1 MAQITEK
8 IIEIKTKVEGAQS
21 VNDLKEQI
29 GELTRLMETLDRES
43 LEYHNTVN
51 LLVDAEE
58 QLTNVM
64 KVGKTQLSAQEGSY
78 NALVNRMTALKK
90 AHKAVNDEA
99 TRSRLS
105 DEINKINEEL
115 KEMDAKNGV
124 YVRNV
129 GNYEN
134 AVKKAL
140 KTPQQELK
148 ALRIELAQLEEG
160 TAEYNAVFTRMAQ
173 LTHDVTEQQE
183 QLKWSS
189 ADLGD
194 IIGNVAGVATS
205 IAGGFSAFNALGG
218 LIGGESEELDK
229 AMVQAQRFVQLIQG
243 LEQLEQLGDKISGLW
258 KGIKN
263 FSENSTAAATALG
276 NFNKSTKQAET
287 AMIGAS
293 QATSTSAAVTGQAAK
308 ETDNLADSQ
317 ERVNTATQQ
326 YTMTVR
332 GLTEEQKNAIAL
344 LELQLQANEAELAQ
358 YKAVAR
364 AQKGEDENLRTQIE
378 NRENAIKAYR
388 EEITKIKQEVFE
400 KSNAAKISKQNTAS
414 KQAET
419 DEIKKNTVV
428 TELNHKGLKKW
439 LATKILASKQNKLDA
454 EKLNDL
460 TVKLNGMTTAQLAS
474 TAATLGLSAAWG
486 VLKTALISSGI
497 GVIIVAL
504 GALLSLLGKGAG
516 KLWDWITGANKA
528 KEQTENLQNAF
539 NTLNESLEAQEK
551 AWERQERLMEAQ
563 GKSYEEIY
571 EARKKNLKAQLAE
584 AQALLAS
591 QQAIAK
597 DIGQRKLQKEK
608 YDDFRQTLEELTAK
622 EKELKQA
629 IDDLDY
635 DKYIDDVKAKKK
647 ADEEAAEAAKK
658 AAEAAASAYNKQK
671 ESAEKLYKD
680 LIELY
685 KDEKTKL
692 DEKYKEEKALLE
704 KFGKDTTLLTK
715 KYEED
720 KTKIVLKEEEARKKL
735 RDQYNKDFDASFRSG
750 SLEALENELANATDK
765 LEDFKV
771 ANDLIVKDEN
781 GMHSLS
787 GYADEIKYLQE
798 EYGVTIQ
805 SMSHFL
811 LIFEKVKHE
820 YEDAEKAL
828 NEFKSNER
836 VKEIE
841 KEFEAINNLMELETE
856 KKQIEYDLYASQGTW
871 YNGFTNNYI
880 TQMKLRWE
888 TEDSIFQL
896 RKAKIQ
902 EEIEL
907 YRKASTD
914 INLTEEARI
923 NAQQKLAELERQLA
937 LETADYTIAQNQRK
951 AEASDNYVATVQDSL
966 DGISSIL
973 SNVASAW
980 ETSIKAQVDAGEIS
994 EEEGERQM
1002 ENMRG
1007 IQSAIALINAFSSAV
1022 SAYNSMASI
1031 PFVGPALGAAA
1042 AAAALASGIAQVVAI
1057 NKVKKG
1063 DKGGGGDS
1071 TRYAEVTPTVPD
1083 YNPTAVT
1090 NVTGEQE
1097 TENLA
1102 NAMSG
1107 ANLWVSVKDID
1118 SAQSKVK
1125 TRDKETSF

>member
-8 IIEIKTKVEGAQS
+8 IVEIKAQVEGGNT
-21 VNDLKEQI
+21 VKELKEQI
-29 GELTRLMETLDRES
+29 ADLTRLMETLDRES
-43 LEYHNTVN
+43 AEYYNTVN
-51 LLVDAEE
+51 MLVDAEE
-58 QLTNVM
+58 ELTNVM
-64 KVGKTQLSAQEGSY
+64 KVGKSQLSAQEGSY
-78 NALVNRMTALKK
+78 NALVNRMAALKK

-105 DEINKINEEL
+105 DEISKINEEL

-134 AVKKAL
+134 AIKKAL

-148 ALRIELAQLEEG
+148 ALRLELAQLEEG

-183 QLKWSS
+183 MLKWSS

-194 IIGNVAGVATS
+194 ILGNVAGVAQG
-205 IAGGFSAFNALGG
+205 IAGGFSALNAVSG
-218 LIGGESEELDK
+218 LISGGNEDVEK
-229 AMVQAQRFVQLIQG
+229 AMLTTQRWLQLIQG
-243 LEQLEQLGDKISGLW
+243 LGALEELGDRLSGLW
-258 KGIKN
+258 KGLKTFIQ
-263 FSENSTAAATALG
+263 S
-276 NFNKSTKQAET
+276 
-287 AMIGAS
+287 
-293 QATSTSAAVTGQAAK
+293 
-308 ETDNLADSQ
+308 
-317 ERVNTATQQ
+317 
-326 YTMTVR
+326 
-332 GLTEEQKNAIAL
+332 
-344 LELQLQANEAELAQ
+344 
-358 YKAVAR
+358 
-364 AQKGEDENLRTQIE
+364 
-378 NRENAIKAYR
+378 
-388 EEITKIKQEVFE
+388 
-400 KSNAAKISKQNTAS
+400 QNTAVVSMGEFEKKTITLTGTTAESSQELEEQAQTMRQTTNVTQNLTTATERLNAAHQDVTGGIKGHIRLLKDRLAQEEKVLAQLEEEDSLNTEAIKNS
-414 KQAET
+414 KLK
-419 DEIKKNTVV
+419 I
-428 TELNHKGLKKW
+428 TELNRFIKRQEDALANIIKSNK
-439 LATKILASKQNKLDA
+439 ATK
-454 EKLNDL
+454 EK
-460 TVKLNGMTTAQLAS
+460 VKLEKEDAVATNTASVATKGFSLSLKGAVAGVKALA
-474 TAATLGLSAAWG
+474 LSI
-486 VLKTALISSGI
+486 KTALISTGI
-497 GVIIVAL
+497 GLLIVAL
-504 GALLSLLGKGAG
+504 GTALSWMWKFINGSAKAEKQTKALA
-516 KLWDWITGANKA
+516 DAN
-528 KEQTENLQNAF
+528 EV
-539 NTLNESLEAQEK
+539 LNESLEAQDK
-551 AWERQERLMEAQ
+551 TWERQEKLMRAQ

-571 EARKKNLKAQLAE
+571 QAEMKYLQGKLKEVQMTLAT
-584 AQALLAS
+584 

-597 DIGQRKLQKEK
+597 EIGERKLQKER
-608 YDDFRQTLEELTAK
+608 YDEFREELQNLVDL
-622 EKELKQA
+622 EKELKTA
-629 IDDLDY
+629 IEDLNW
-635 DKYIDDVKAKKK
+635 DKYVEEEKKKTDALKEQTKAEEERKKK
-647 ADEEAAEAAKK
+647 ATEAYEARM
-658 AAEAAASAYNKQK
+658 K
-671 ESAEKLYKD
+671 ELENERKNADKLYKD
-680 LIELY
+680 LIQYY

-692 DEKYKEEKALLE
+692 KEKYEEEKALLE
-704 KFGKDTTLLTK
+704 KYGKDTTLLTK

-720 KTKIVLKEEEARKKL
+720 KTKIVLKEEEVRKKL
-735 RDQYNKDFDASFRSG
+735 RDQYNKDFDESFRSG
-750 SLEALENELANATDK
+750 SLEALENQLANATEK
-765 LEDFKV
+765 MQDFQEV
-771 ANDLIVKDEN
+771 NDTIIRDEN
-781 GMHSLS
+781 GMHA
-787 GYADEIKYLQE
+787 YNWAENVAYLKDT
-798 EYGVTIQ
+798 YDVTIQ
-805 SMSHFL
+805 SMSHFD
-811 LIFEKVKHE
+811 LIFRKVINDYK
-820 YEDAEKAL
+820 DAEKAL
-828 NEFKSNER
+828 QEYKSGER

-841 KEFEAINNLMELETE
+841 KEFEAINNVMELETE

-923 NAQQKLAELERQLA
+923 EAKKKLADLERQLD

-951 AEASDNYVATVQDSL
+951 AEASENYVATVQDSL

-973 SNVASAW
+973 STVADAW

-1042 AAAALASGIAQVVAI
+1042 AAAALASGLMQVKAI
-1057 NKVKKG
+1057 NAVKKG
-1063 DKGGGGDS
+1063 DKGGDS
-1071 TRYAEVTPTVPD
+1071 TRYAEVTPQLPD

-1090 NVTGEQE
+1090 NVTGGQE

>member
-1 MAQITEK
+1 MAQIAEK
-8 IIEIKTKVEGAQS
+8 IVEIKTKVEGAQS

-29 GELTRLMETLDRES
+29 SELTRLMDTLDRES
-43 LEYHNTVN
+43 AEYYNTVN

-105 DEINKINEEL
+105 DEIRKINEQL
-115 KEMDAKNGV
+115 KEMDANNGV

-134 AVKKAL
+134 AIKKAL

-148 ALRIELAQLEEG
+148 ALRLELAQLEEG

-194 IIGNVAGVATS
+194 ILGNVAGVATS

-263 FSENSTAAATALG
+263 FSENSTAAAISLAD
-276 NFNKSTKQAET
+276 FKSKTEESET

-293 QATSTSAAVTGQAAK
+293 QATSTSAAVTGQAAQATNNLATAEK
-308 ETDNLADSQ
+308 ELNQVETDYIENRTILLQRQQEWLAQ
-317 ERVNTATQQ
+317 E
-326 YTMTVR
+326 
-332 GLTEEQKNAIAL
+332 
-344 LELQLQANEAELAQ
+344 EAELIILQ
-358 YKAVAR
+358 EKAR
-364 AQKGEDENLRTQIE
+364 LEGTSNKRLQKKIDDTKNEIDYHKKKIT
-378 NRENAIKAYR
+378 AIQG
-388 EEITKIKQEVFE
+388 T
-400 KSNAAKISKQNTAS
+400 S
-414 KQAET
+414 

-428 TELNHKGLKKW
+428 IELNHKGLKKW
-439 LATKILASKQNKLDA
+439 LATQILASKQSKLKA
-454 EKLNDL
+454 EEYNAEI
-460 TVKLNGMTTAQLAS
+460 VKLNAMTTAQLANA
-474 TAATLGLSAAWG
+474 AATLAWSG
-486 VLKTALISSGI
+486 AIKILTTALISTGI
-497 GVIIVAL
+497 GGIIVLL
-504 GALLSLLGKGAG
+504 GTLLSYLGKGLGAI
-516 KLWDWITGANKA
+516 WDWVTGANKA
-528 KEQTENLQNAF
+528 KEQTEALQTAF
-539 NTLNESLEAQEK
+539 NALNESLEAQEK
-551 AWERQERLMEAQ
+551 AWERQEMLMEAQ

-571 EARKKNLKAQLAE
+571 EARRKNLKAQLAE

-608 YDDFRQTLEELTAK
+608 YDDFRKTLEELTAK

-635 DKYIDDVKAKKK
+635 QNYIDDIKAKKK
-647 ADEEAAEAAKK
+647 ADEEAAAAAKK
-658 AAEAAASAYNKQK
+658 AAEAATAAYNKQK

-685 KDEKTKL
+685 KDERTKL

-720 KTKIVLKEEEARKKL
+720 KTKIVLKEEEVRKKL
-735 RDQYNKDFDASFRSG
+735 RDQYNKDFDESFRSG
-750 SLEALENELANATDK
+750 SLEALENQLANATEK
-765 LEDFKV
+765 MQDFQEV
-771 ANDLIVKDEN
+771 NDTIIRDEN
-781 GMHSLS
+781 GMHA
-787 GYADEIKYLQE
+787 YNWAENVKYLNE
-798 EYGVTIQ
+798 TYGVSIQ
-805 SMSHFL
+805 SMSHFD
-811 LIFEKVKHE
+811 LIFKKVIHD
-820 YEDAEKAL
+820 YEDAQKAL
-828 NEFKSNER
+828 KEFKSNER
-836 VKEIE
+836 VKAIE
-841 KEFEAINNLMELETE
+841 KEFEAINSLMELQTE
-856 KKQIEYDLYASQGTW
+856 QKQAEYDIYASQGTW

-880 TQMKLRWE
+880 TQMKLRWQ

-896 RKAKIQ
+896 RKAKIE

-907 YRKASTD
+907 YRKAAND
-914 INLTEEARI
+914 NNLTDEARGE
-923 NAQQKLAELERQLA
+923 AQRKVAELEKQLA
-937 LETADYTIAQNQRK
+937 LETADYTIAQNERK
-951 AEASDNYVATVQDSL
+951 AEASANYVTAVQDSL

-973 SNVASAW
+973 GNVASAW

-1031 PFVGPALGAAA
+1031 PFVGPVLGAAA
-1042 AAAALASGIAQVVAI
+1042 AAAAIASGLAQVKAI
-1057 NKVKKG
+1057 NAVKKG

-1071 TRYAEVTPTVPD
+1071 VRYAEVTPTVPD

-1090 NVTGEQE
+1090 NVTGGQE

-1102 NAMSG
+1102 NAMSNT
-1107 ANLWVSVKDID
+1107 NLWVSVKDID

>member
-8 IIEIKTKVEGAQS
+8 IVEIKAQVEGGNT
-21 VNDLKEQI
+21 VKELKEQI
-29 GELTRLMETLDRES
+29 ADLTRLMESLDRES
-43 LEYHNTVN
+43 AEYYNTVN

-105 DEINKINEEL
+105 DEISKINEEL

-134 AVKKAL
+134 AIKKAL

-148 ALRIELAQLEEG
+148 ALRTELAQLEEG
-160 TAEYNAVFTRMAQ
+160 TAEYNAVFSRMAQ

-183 QLKWSS
+183 MLKWSS

-194 IIGNVAGVATS
+194 ILGNVAGVATS

-218 LIGGESEELDK
+218 LIGGDSEELEK

-263 FSENSTAAATALG
+263 FSKNSTAAAISLAD
-276 NFNKSTKQAET
+276 FKSKTESAES
-287 AMIGAS
+287 AMQGAT
-293 QATSTSAAVTGQAAK
+293 QATSASAAVTGQAAK
-308 ETDNLADSQ
+308 ETNNLVTAEKELNQVETDYIENRTILLQRQQ
-317 ERVNTATQQ
+317 EWLAQ
-326 YTMTVR
+326 
-332 GLTEEQKNAIAL
+332 E
-344 LELQLQANEAELAQ
+344 EAELIILQ
-358 YKAVAR
+358 EKARLEGTANKR
-364 AQKGEDENLRTQIE
+364 LQKKIDDTKN
-378 NRENAIKAYR
+378 
-388 EEITKIKQEVFE
+388 EIDYHKKKIITLQGN
-400 KSNAAKISKQNTAS
+400 S
-414 KQAET
+414 

-439 LATKILASKQNKLDA
+439 LATQILASKQNKLNATD
-454 EKLNDL
+454 LNAL

-497 GVIIVAL
+497 GIIIVAL

-516 KLWDWITGANKA
+516 KLWDWVTGANKA
-528 KEQTENLQNAF
+528 KEQTEALQTAF
-539 NTLNESLEAQEK
+539 DALNESLEAQEK
-551 AWERQERLMEAQ
+551 AWERQEMLMEAQ

-608 YDDFRQTLEELTAK
+608 YDDFRKTLEELTAK
-622 EKELKQA
+622 EKELKEA

-635 DKYIDDVKAKKK
+635 QNYIDDIKAKKK
-647 ADEEAAEAAKK
+647 ADEEAAAAAKK
-658 AAEAAASAYNKQK
+658 AAEAATAAYNKQK

-685 KDEKTKL
+685 KDERTKL

-720 KTKIVLKEEEARKKL
+720 KTKIVLKEEEVRKKL
-735 RDQYNKDFDASFRSG
+735 RDQYNKDFDESFRSG
-750 SLEALENELANATDK
+750 SLEALENQLANATEK
-765 LEDFKV
+765 MQDFQEV
-771 ANDLIVKDEN
+771 NDTIIRDEN
-781 GMHSLS
+781 GMHA
-787 GYADEIKYLQE
+787 YNWAENVAYLKDT
-798 EYGVTIQ
+798 YDVTIQ
-805 SMSHFL
+805 SMSHFD
-811 LIFEKVKHE
+811 LIFRKVINDYK
-820 YEDAEKAL
+820 DAEKAL
-828 NEFKSNER
+828 QEYKSNER

-841 KEFEAINNLMELETE
+841 KEFEAINNVMELETE

-880 TQMKLRWE
+880 TQMKLRWQ

-896 RKAKIQ
+896 REERIKK
-902 EEIEL
+902 EIEL

-923 NAQQKLAELERQLA
+923 EAKKKLADLERQLD

-951 AEASDNYVATVQDSL
+951 AEASENYVTTVQDSL

-973 SNVASAW
+973 STVADAW

-1042 AAAALASGIAQVVAI
+1042 AAAALASGLMQVKAI
-1057 NKVKKG
+1057 NSVKKG
-1063 DKGGGGDS
+1063 DKGGDS
-1071 TRYAEVTPTVPD
+1071 TRYAEVTPQLPD

-1090 NVTGEQE
+1090 NVTGGQE

>member
-8 IIEIKTKVEGAQS
+8 IVEIKAQVEGENTVRA
-21 VNDLKEQI
+21 LKEQI
-29 GELTRLMETLDRES
+29 AELTRLMESLDRES
-43 LEYHNTVN
+43 AEYYNTVN
-51 LLVDAEE
+51 MLVDAEE

-105 DEINKINEEL
+105 DEINKINEAL

-134 AVKKAL
+134 AIKKAL

-148 ALRIELAQLEEG
+148 ALRLELAQLEEG

-194 IIGNVAGVATS
+194 ILGNVAGVATS
-205 IAGGFSAFNALGG
+205 IAGGFSAFNALSG
-218 LIGGESEELDK
+218 LMGGESEELEK
-229 AMVQAQRFVQLIQG
+229 AMVQAQRFIQLIQG

-263 FSENSTAAATALG
+263 FSDNSTAAAASLG
-276 NFNKSTKQAET
+276 NFNKSTEQAES

-293 QATSTSAAVTGQAAK
+293 QATSTSAAITGQAAK
-308 ETDNLADSQ
+308 ETDNLAESQ

-378 NRENAIKAYR
+378 TREDAIKAYR
-388 EEITKIKQEVFE
+388 EEITRIRQEVWE
-400 KSNAAKISKQNTAS
+400 KSNAAKASKVNTAS
-414 KQAET
+414 IQAET
-419 DEIKKNTVV
+419 AATNKNTAA
-428 TELNHKGLKKW
+428 TELNHKGLKGR
-439 LATKILASKQNKLDA
+439 LATMILNSKQNKLSVA
-454 EKLNDL
+454 EINA
-460 TVKLNGMTTAQLAS
+460 MTTAQLAS
-474 TAATLGLSAAWG
+474 TAATLGWSVACG
-486 VLKTALISSGI
+486 VLKTALISTGI
-497 GVIIVAL
+497 GAIIVLL
-504 GALLSLLGKGAG
+504 GTLLSYLGKGLGAI
-516 KLWDWITGANKA
+516 WDWVTGANKA
-528 KEQTENLQNAF
+528 KEQTEALQTAF
-539 NTLNESLEAQEK
+539 DALNESLEAQEK
-551 AWERQERLMEAQ
+551 AWERQEMLMEAQ

-571 EARKKNLKAQLAE
+571 EARRKNLKAQLAE

-608 YDDFRQTLEELTAK
+608 YDDFRKTLEELTAK

-635 DKYIDDVKAKKK
+635 QNYIDDIKEKRK
-647 ADEEAAEAAKK
+647 ADEEAAAAAKK
-658 AAEAAASAYNKQK
+658 AADAAKAAYDKQK

-680 LIELY
+680 LVELY
-685 KDEKTKL
+685 KDERTKL

-704 KFGKDTTLLTK
+704 KFGKDTSLLTK

-735 RDQYNKDFDASFRSG
+735 RDQYNKDFDESFRSG
-750 SLEALENELANATDK
+750 SLEALQNELDNATEK
-765 LEDFKV
+765 LQDFQEV
-771 ANDLIVKDEN
+771 NDTIIRDDN
-781 GMHSLS
+781 GMHA
-787 GYADEIKYLQE
+787 YNWAENVKYLNE
-798 EYGVTIQ
+798 TYGVSIQ
-805 SMSHFL
+805 SMSHFD
-811 LIFEKVKHE
+811 LIFRKVINDYK
-820 YEDAEKAL
+820 DAEKAVK
-828 NEFKSNER
+828 EFQSAER
-836 VKEIE
+836 VKAIE
-841 KEFEAINNLMELETE
+841 KEFEAINSLMELQTE
-856 KKQIEYDLYASQGTW
+856 QKQAEYDIYASQGTW
-871 YNGFTNNYI
+871 YNGLTNNYI
-880 TQMKLRWE
+880 TQMKLRWQ

-896 RKAKIQ
+896 RKAKLQ

-914 INLTEEARI
+914 ENLTDEARGE
-923 NAQQKLAELERQLA
+923 AQKRLADLEKQLA
-937 LETADYTIAQNQRK
+937 LETADYTIAQNERK
-951 AEASDNYVATVQDSL
+951 AEASANYVTAVQDSL

-1031 PFVGPALGAAA
+1031 PFVGPVLGAAA
-1042 AAAALASGIAQVVAI
+1042 AAAALASGLMQVKAI
-1057 NKVKKG
+1057 NSVKKG

-1090 NVTGEQE
+1090 NVTGGQE

-1102 NAMSG
+1102 NAMS
-1107 ANLWVSVKDID
+1107 NTPIWVSVKDID
-1118 SAQSKVK
+1118 SAQSKVQ

>member
-8 IIEIKTKVEGAQS
+8 IVEIKAQVEGGNT
-21 VNDLKEQI
+21 VRELKEQI
-29 GELTRLMETLDRES
+29 ADLTRLMESLDRES
-43 LEYHNTVN
+43 AEYYNTVN
-51 LLVDAEE
+51 MLVDAEE

-105 DEINKINEEL
+105 DEISKINEEL

-134 AVKKAL
+134 AIKKAL

-148 ALRIELAQLEEG
+148 ALRLELAQLEEG

-194 IIGNVAGVATS
+194 ILGNVAGVATS

-263 FSENSTAAATALG
+263 FSDNSTAAAASLG
-276 NFNKSTKQAET
+276 NFNSTTEQAET

-308 ETDNLADSQ
+308 ETDNLAESQ
-317 ERVNTATQQ
+317 KKINTATQQ

-358 YKAVAR
+358 YKAIAR

-378 NRENAIKAYR
+378 AREDAIKAYR
-388 EEITKIKQEVFE
+388 EEITRIRQEVFE

-414 KQAET
+414 IQAET
-419 DEIKKNTVV
+419 TATASNTAA

-439 LATKILASKQNKLDA
+439 LATKILASKQNKLTVA
-454 EKLNDL
+454 ELNA
-460 TVKLNGMTTAQLAS
+460 MTTAQLTN
-474 TAATLGLSAAWG
+474 TAATLAWSAACG
-486 VLKTALISSGI
+486 VLRTALISTGI
-497 GVIIVAL
+497 GAILVLL
-504 GALLSLLGKGAG
+504 GTLLSYLGKGLGAI
-516 KLWDWITGANKA
+516 WDWISGANKA
-528 KEQTENLQNAF
+528 KEQTEALQTAF
-539 NTLNESLEAQEK
+539 DELNKSLEAQEK
-551 AWERQERLMEAQ
+551 AWERQEMLMEAQ

-571 EARKKNLKAQLAE
+571 EARRKNLKAQLAE

-608 YDDFRQTLEELTAK
+608 YDDFRKTLEELTAK

-635 DKYIDDVKAKKK
+635 QNYIDDIKAKKK
-647 ADEEAAEAAKK
+647 ADEEAAAAAKK
-658 AAEAAASAYNKQK
+658 AAEAATAAYNKQK

-680 LIELY
+680 LVELY
-685 KDEKTKL
+685 KDERTKL

-750 SLEALENELANATDK
+750 SLEALENELANATEK
-765 LEDFKV
+765 MQDFQEV
-771 ANDLIVKDEN
+771 SDTIIRDDN
-781 GMHSLS
+781 GMHA
-787 GYADEIKYLQE
+787 YNWAENVKYLNE
-798 EYGVTIQ
+798 TYGVSIQ
-805 SMSHFL
+805 SMSHFD
-811 LIFEKVKHE
+811 LIFKKVIHD
-820 YEDAEKAL
+820 YEDAQKAL
-828 NEFKSNER
+828 KEFKSAER
-836 VKEIE
+836 VKGIE
-841 KEFEAINNLMELETE
+841 KEFEAINSLMELQTE
-856 KKQIEYDLYASQGTW
+856 QKQAEYDIYASQGTW

-880 TQMKLRWE
+880 TQMKLRWQ

-914 INLTEEARI
+914 ENLTDEARGE
-923 NAQQKLAELERQLA
+923 AQKRLAELEKQLA
-937 LETADYTIAQNQRK
+937 LETADYTIAQNERK
-951 AEASDNYVATVQDSL
+951 AEASANYVTAVQDSL

-1031 PFVGPALGAAA
+1031 PFVGPVLGAAA
-1042 AAAALASGIAQVVAI
+1042 AAAALASGLMQVKAI
-1057 NKVKKG
+1057 NSVKKG

-1071 TRYAEVTPTVPD
+1071 VRYAEVTPTVPD

-1090 NVTGEQE
+1090 NVTGGQE

-1102 NAMSG
+1102 NAMSNT
-1107 ANLWVSVKDID
+1107 NLWVSVKDID
-1118 SAQSKVK
+1118 SAQGKVK

>member
-1 MAQITEK
+1 MAQIAEK
-8 IIEIKTKVEGAQS
+8 IVEIKTKVEGAQS

-29 GELTRLMETLDRES
+29 SELTRLMDTLDRES
-43 LEYHNTVN
+43 AEYYNTVN

-105 DEINKINEEL
+105 DEIRKINEQL
-115 KEMDAKNGV
+115 KEMDANNGV

-148 ALRIELAQLEEG
+148 ALRLELAQLEEG

-183 QLKWSS
+183 MLKWSS

-194 IIGNVAGVATS
+194 ILGNVAGVATS

-218 LIGGESEELDK
+218 LIGGDSEELEK

-263 FSENSTAAATALG
+263 FSDNSTAAATALG
-276 NFNKSTKQAET
+276 NFNSTTKQAET

-308 ETDNLADSQ
+308 ETNNLATAEKELNQVETDYIENRTILLQRQQ
-317 ERVNTATQQ
+317 EWLAQ
-326 YTMTVR
+326 
-332 GLTEEQKNAIAL
+332 E
-344 LELQLQANEAELAQ
+344 EAELIILQ
-358 YKAVAR
+358 EKAR
-364 AQKGEDENLRTQIE
+364 LEGTSNKRLQKKIDDTKNEIDYHKKKIT
-378 NRENAIKAYR
+378 AIQG
-388 EEITKIKQEVFE
+388 T
-400 KSNAAKISKQNTAS
+400 S
-414 KQAET
+414 

-428 TELNHKGLKKW
+428 IELNHKGLKKW
-439 LATKILASKQNKLDA
+439 LATQILASKQSKLKA
-454 EKLNDL
+454 EEYNAEI
-460 TVKLNGMTTAQLAS
+460 VKLNAMTTAQLANA
-474 TAATLGLSAAWG
+474 AATLAWSG
-486 VLKTALISSGI
+486 AIKILTTALISTGI
-497 GVIIVAL
+497 GGIIVLL
-504 GALLSLLGKGAG
+504 GTLLSYLGKGLG
-516 KLWDWITGANKA
+516 KLWDWVTGANKA
-528 KEQTENLQNAF
+528 KEQTEALQTAF
-539 NTLNESLEAQEK
+539 NALNESLEAQEK
-551 AWERQERLMEAQ
+551 AWERQEMLMEAQ

-608 YDDFRQTLEELTAK
+608 YDDFRKTLEELTAK

-635 DKYIDDVKAKKK
+635 QNYIDDIKAKKK
-647 ADEEAAEAAKK
+647 ADEEAAAAAKK
-658 AAEAAASAYNKQK
+658 AAEAATAAYNKQK

-685 KDEKTKL
+685 KDERTKL

-720 KTKIVLKEEEARKKL
+720 KTKIVLKEEEVRKKL
-735 RDQYNKDFDASFRSG
+735 RDQYNKDFDESFRSG
-750 SLEALENELANATDK
+750 SLEALENQLANATEK
-765 LEDFKV
+765 MQDFQEV
-771 ANDLIVKDEN
+771 NDTIIRDEN
-781 GMHSLS
+781 GMHA
-787 GYADEIKYLQE
+787 YNWAENVAYLKDT
-798 EYGVTIQ
+798 YDVTIQ
-805 SMSHFL
+805 SMSHFD
-811 LIFEKVKHE
+811 LIFRKVINDYK
-820 YEDAEKAL
+820 DAEKAL
-828 NEFKSNER
+828 QEYKSNER

-841 KEFEAINNLMELETE
+841 SEFEAINNVMELETE

-923 NAQQKLAELERQLA
+923 EAKKKLADLERQLD

-951 AEASDNYVATVQDSL
+951 AEASENYVTTVQDSL

-973 SNVASAW
+973 STVADAW

-1042 AAAALASGIAQVVAI
+1042 AAAALASGLMQVKAI
-1057 NKVKKG
+1057 NAVKKG
-1063 DKGGGGDS
+1063 DKGGDS
-1071 TRYAEVTPTVPD
+1071 TRYAEVTPQLPD

-1090 NVTGEQE
+1090 NVTGGQE

>member
-8 IIEIKTKVEGAQS
+8 IVEIKAQVEGGNT
-21 VNDLKEQI
+21 VKELKEQI
-29 GELTRLMETLDRES
+29 ADLTRLMETLDRES
-43 LEYHNTVN
+43 AEYHNTVN
-51 LLVDAEE
+51 MLVDAEE
-58 QLTNVM
+58 ELTNVM
-64 KVGKTQLSAQEGSY
+64 KVGKSQLSAQEGSY
-78 NALVNRMTALKK
+78 NALVNRMAALKK

-105 DEINKINEEL
+105 DEISKINEEL

-134 AVKKAL
+134 AIKKAL

-148 ALRIELAQLEEG
+148 ALRTELAQLEEG
-160 TAEYNAVFTRMAQ
+160 TAEYNAVFARMAQ

-183 QLKWSS
+183 MLKWSS

-194 IIGNVAGVATS
+194 ILGNVAGVATS

-218 LIGGESEELDK
+218 LIGGDSEELEK

-243 LEQLEQLGDKISGLW
+243 LEQLEQLGDKIKGLW

-263 FSENSTAAATALG
+263 FGNQTLASATILGDFNKETNTAAGAAQSAAASISATATATNTG
-276 NFNKSTKQAET
+276 AE
-287 AMIGAS
+287 
-293 QATSTSAAVTGQAAK
+293 ATSKATTELEKYAEMLALTGIEEEAYIKRLKSKK
-308 ETDNLADSQ
+308 EAIEAEISFLSEYKDENWEDLDEKGQ
-317 ERVNTATQQ
+317 ERFWKSWDEEHKLLKEVN
-326 YTMTVR
+326 
-332 GLTEEQKNAIAL
+332 
-344 LELQLQANEAELAQ
+344 AELDGTTNIM
-358 YKAVAR
+358 
-364 AQKGEDENLRTQIE
+364 GELRSRMQG
-378 NRENAIKAYR
+378 
-388 EEITKIKQEVFE
+388 
-400 KSNAAKISKQNTAS
+400 S
-414 KQAET
+414 T
-419 DEIKKNTVV
+419 DEIKKNTAA

-439 LATKILASKQNKLDA
+439 LATQILASKQNKL
-454 EKLNDL
+454 ETKELNAL
-460 TVKLNGMTTAQLAS
+460 TAKLNGMTTAQLANA
-474 TAATLGLSAAWG
+474 AATVAWSG
-486 VLKTALISSGI
+486 ALKLLRTALISTGI
-497 GVIIVAL
+497 GGILVLL
-504 GALLSLLGKGAG
+504 GGLLNLLGKGLG
-516 KLWDWITGANKA
+516 VLWDWISGANKA
-528 KEQTENLQNAF
+528 EEQTENLQNAF

-551 AWERQERLMEAQ
+551 AWERQEMLMEAQ

-571 EARKKNLKAQLAE
+571 EARKKNLQAQLAE
-584 AQALLAS
+584 TQALLAS
-591 QQAIAK
+591 QQAIAN

-608 YDDFRQTLEELTAK
+608 YDDFRKTLEELVEK
-622 EKELKQA
+622 EKELKEA

-635 DKYIDDVKAKKK
+635 KNYIDDIKAKKK
-647 ADEEAAEAAKK
+647 VDEEAAAAAKK
-658 AAEAAASAYNKQK
+658 AADAVTAAYNKEK

-680 LIELY
+680 LVQLY
-685 KDEKTKL
+685 KDERTKL
-692 DEKYKEEKALLE
+692 KEKYEEEKKLLE

-720 KTKIVLKEEEARKKL
+720 KTKIVLKEEEERKKL

-750 SLEALENELANATDK
+750 SLEALENELANATEK
-765 LEDFKV
+765 LQDFQEV
-771 ANDLIVKDEN
+771 NDTIIRDEN
-781 GMHSLS
+781 GMHASNW
-787 GYADEIKYLQE
+787 AENVAYLKDT
-798 EYGVTIQ
+798 YDVTIQ
-805 SMSHFL
+805 SMSHFD
-811 LIFEKVKHE
+811 LIFRKVINDYK
-820 YEDAEKAL
+820 DADKAL
-828 NEFKSNER
+828 QEYKSNER

-841 KEFEAINNLMELETE
+841 KEFEAINNVMELETE

-880 TQMKLRWE
+880 TQMQRRWE

-923 NAQQKLAELERQLA
+923 EAKKKLADLERQLD
-937 LETADYTIAQNQRK
+937 LETADYTIAQNERK
-951 AEASDNYVATVQDSL
+951 AEASENYVATVQDSL

-973 SNVASAW
+973 STVADAW
-980 ETSIKAQVDAGEIS
+980 ETSIKAQVESGEIS

-1042 AAAALASGIAQVVAI
+1042 AAAALASGLMQVKAI
-1057 NKVKKG
+1057 NAVKKG
-1063 DKGGGGDS
+1063 DKGGDS
-1071 TRYAEVTPTVPD
+1071 TRYAEVTPQLPD

-1090 NVTGEQE
+1090 NVTGGQE

>member
-1 MAQITEK
+1 MAQIAEK
-8 IIEIKTKVEGAQS
+8 IVEIKTKVEGENS
-21 VNDLKEQI
+21 VRALKEQI
-29 GELTRLMETLDRES
+29 AELTRLMDTLDRES
-43 LEYHNTVN
+43 AEYYNTVN

-105 DEINKINEEL
+105 DEIRKINEQL
-115 KEMDAKNGV
+115 KEMDANNGV

-134 AVKKAL
+134 AIKKAL

-148 ALRIELAQLEEG
+148 ALRLELAQLEEG

-194 IIGNVAGVATS
+194 ILGNVAGVATS

-263 FSENSTAAATALG
+263 FSDNSTAAAVSLAD
-276 NFNKSTKQAET
+276 FKSKTEASES
-287 AMIGAS
+287 AMQGAT
-293 QATSTSAAVTGQAAK
+293 QATSASAAVTGQAAQA
-308 ETDNLADSQ
+308 TNNLATAERELNQVEADYIENRTILLQRQQ
-317 ERVNTATQQ
+317 EWLAQEEAELIILQEKARLEGTTNKQLQKKIADTQKEIDYHKQKITAIQGTTTATQ
-326 YTMTVR
+326 
-332 GLTEEQKNAIAL
+332 A
-344 LELQLQANEAELAQ
+344 
-358 YKAVAR
+358 
-364 AQKGEDENLRTQIE
+364 
-378 NRENAIKAYR
+378 
-388 EEITKIKQEVFE
+388 
-400 KSNAAKISKQNTAS
+400 NTA
-414 KQAET
+414 A
-419 DEIKKNTVV
+419 
-428 TELNHKGLKKW
+428 TELNHKGLKGR
-439 LATKILASKQNKLDA
+439 LATMILNSKQNKASVA
-454 EKLNDL
+454 EINA
-460 TVKLNGMTTAQLAS
+460 MTTAQLAS
-474 TAATLGLSAAWG
+474 TAATLGWSVACG
-486 VLKTALISSGI
+486 VLKTALISTGI
-497 GVIIVAL
+497 GGIIVLL
-504 GALLSLLGKGAG
+504 GTLLSYLGKGLGAI
-516 KLWDWITGANKA
+516 WDWVTGANKA
-528 KEQTENLQNAF
+528 EEQTANLQNAF
-539 NTLNESLEAQEK
+539 NALNESLEAQEK
-551 AWERQERLMEAQ
+551 AWERQEMLMEAQ

-571 EARKKNLKAQLAE
+571 EARRKNLKAQLAE

-608 YDDFRQTLEELTAK
+608 YDDFRKTLEELTAK

-635 DKYIDDVKAKKK
+635 QNYIDDIKEKRK
-647 ADEEAAEAAKK
+647 ADEAAAAAAKK
-658 AAEAAASAYNKQK
+658 AAEAATAAYNKQK

-680 LIELY
+680 LVELY
-685 KDEKTKL
+685 KDERTKL

-720 KTKIVLKEEEARKKL
+720 KTKIVLKEEEVRKKL
-735 RDQYNKDFDASFRSG
+735 RDQYNKDFDESFRSG
-750 SLEALENELANATDK
+750 SLEALENQLANATEK
-765 LEDFKV
+765 LQDFQEV
-771 ANDLIVKDEN
+771 NDTIIRDDN
-781 GMHSLS
+781 GMHA
-787 GYADEIKYLQE
+787 YNWAENVKYLNE
-798 EYGVTIQ
+798 TYGVSIQ
-805 SMSHFL
+805 SMSHFD
-811 LIFEKVKHE
+811 LIFKKVIHD
-820 YEDAEKAL
+820 YEDAQKAL
-828 NEFKSNER
+828 KEFKSAER
-836 VKEIE
+836 VKGIE
-841 KEFEAINNLMELETE
+841 KEFEAINSLMELQTE
-856 KKQIEYDLYASQGTW
+856 QKQAEYDIYASQGTW

-880 TQMKLRWE
+880 TQMKRRWE

-914 INLTEEARI
+914 ENLTDEARGE
-923 NAQQKLAELERQLA
+923 AQKKVAELERQLA
-937 LETADYTIAQNQRK
+937 LETADYTIAQNERK
-951 AEASDNYVATVQDSL
+951 AEASANYVTAVQDSL

-973 SNVASAW
+973 GNVASAW

-1031 PFVGPALGAAA
+1031 PFVGPVLGAAA
-1042 AAAALASGIAQVVAI
+1042 AAAALASGLMQVKAI
-1057 NKVKKG
+1057 NSVKKG

-1071 TRYAEVTPTVPD
+1071 VRYAEVTPTVPD

-1090 NVTGEQE
+1090 NVTGGQE

-1102 NAMSG
+1102 NAMSNT
-1107 ANLWVSVKDID
+1107 NLWVSVKDID
-1118 SAQSKVK
+1118 SAQGKVK

>member
-8 IIEIKTKVEGAQS
+8 IVEIKTKVEGENTVRA
-21 VNDLKEQI
+21 LKEQI
-29 GELTRLMETLDRES
+29 AELTKLMDTLDKES
-43 LEYHNTVN
+43 LEYHKTVDM
-51 LLVDAEE
+51 LIDAEE
-58 QLTNVM
+58 ELTNVM
-64 KVGKTQLSAQEGSY
+64 KVGKSQLSAQEGSY
-78 NALVNRMTALKK
+78 NALVNRMAALKK
-90 AHKAVNDEA
+90 AHKAVTDEA
-99 TRSRLS
+99 SRSRLS

-134 AVKKAL
+134 AIKKAL

-148 ALRIELAQLEEG
+148 ALRTELAQLEEG
-160 TAEYNAVFTRMAQ
+160 TAEYNAVFARMAQ

-194 IIGNVAGVATS
+194 ILGNVAGVATS
-205 IAGGFSAFNALGG
+205 IAGGFSAFNALSG

-229 AMVQAQRFVQLIQG
+229 AMVQAQRFIQLIQG

-263 FSENSTAAATALG
+263 FADNSTAAATALG
-276 NFNKSTKQAET
+276 NFSNQTEQAET
-287 AMIGAS
+287 AIIGAS
-293 QATSTSAAVTGQAAK
+293 QATSTSAAITGQAAQA
-308 ETDNLADSQ
+308 TDNLTTAESKLNEVENEYIENQSILLQRQQ
-317 ERVNTATQQ
+317 ERLAQEEAELLILQEKARLEGSTNKQLQRKINDTKKEIDYHKQKISTIKGTTTATQ
-326 YTMTVR
+326 
-332 GLTEEQKNAIAL
+332 
-344 LELQLQANEAELAQ
+344 AN
-358 YKAVAR
+358 
-364 AQKGEDENLRTQIE
+364 
-378 NRENAIKAYR
+378 
-388 EEITKIKQEVFE
+388 
-400 KSNAAKISKQNTAS
+400 
-414 KQAET
+414 
-419 DEIKKNTVV
+419 
-428 TELNHKGLKKW
+428 
-439 LATKILASKQNKLDA
+439 
-454 EKLNDL
+454 
-460 TVKLNGMTTAQLAS
+460 TTATNAQ
-474 TAATLGLSAAWG
+474 SAANVTATATTGLFSKALG
-486 VLKTALISSGI
+486 VLRTALISTGI
-497 GVIIVAL
+497 GAIIVAL
-504 GALLSLLGKGAG
+504 GVLINLLGKGLGA
-516 KLWDWITGANKA
+516 LWNWISGANKA
-528 KEQTENLQNAF
+528 KEQTEALQTAF

-551 AWERQERLMEAQ
+551 AWERQEMLMDAQ

-571 EARKKNLKAQLAE
+571 EARRKNLQAQLAE

-597 DIGQRKLQKEK
+597 DIGDRKLQKEK
-608 YDDFRQTLEELTAK
+608 YDDFRKTLEELIAK

-635 DKYIDDVKAKKK
+635 QNYIDDIKAKKK
-647 ADEEAAEAAKK
+647 ADEEAAAAAKK
-658 AAEAAASAYNKQK
+658 AADAAAAAYNKEK

-680 LIELY
+680 LVQYY
-685 KDEKTKL
+685 KDERTKL
-692 DEKYKEEKALLE
+692 KEKYEAEKKLLE

-735 RDQYNKDFDASFRSG
+735 RDQYNKDFDESFRSG
-750 SLEALENELANATDK
+750 TLEYFQNQLDNATEK
-765 LEDFKV
+765 LEDFREV
-771 ANDLIVKDEN
+771 NDSIVRNED
-781 GMHSLS
+781 GTA
-787 GYADEIKYLQE
+787 GYAKNWTENIKYLNDT
-798 EYGVTIQ
+798 YDVSIQ
-805 SMSHFL
+805 SMSHFD
-811 LIFEKVKHE
+811 LIFKKVIMDF
-820 YEDAEKAL
+820 EDAQKAL
-828 NEFKSNER
+828 KEFQSAER
-836 VKEIE
+836 VKQIE
-841 KEFEAINNLMELETE
+841 KEFEAINSLMELQTE
-856 KKQIEYDLYASQGTW
+856 QKQAEYDIYASQGTW

-880 TQMKLRWE
+880 TQMKLRWQ

-896 RKAKIQ
+896 RKAKIE

-907 YRKASTD
+907 YRKAAND
-914 INLTEEARI
+914 NNLTDEARGE
-923 NAQQKLAELERQLA
+923 AQKKLADLERQLA
-937 LETADYTIAQNQRK
+937 LETADYTIAQNERK
-951 AEASDNYVATVQDSL
+951 AEASANYVSAVQDSL

-980 ETSIKAQVDAGEIS
+980 ETSIQAQVDAGEIS

-1063 DKGGGGDS
+1063 DKGGGSES

-1090 NVTGEQE
+1090 NVTGGQEQ
-1097 TENLA
+1097 ENLA
-1102 NAMSG
+1102 NAMSS
-1107 ANLWVSVKDID
+1107 ANIWVSVKDID

>member
-8 IIEIKTKVEGAQS
+8 IVEIKAQVEGGNT
-21 VNDLKEQI
+21 VRELKEQI
-29 GELTRLMETLDRES
+29 ADLTRLMESLDRES
-43 LEYHNTVN
+43 AEYYNTVN
-51 LLVDAEE
+51 MLVDAEE
-58 QLTNVM
+58 ELTNVM

-105 DEINKINEEL
+105 DEINKINEAL

-134 AVKKAL
+134 AIKKAL

-148 ALRIELAQLEEG
+148 ALRLELAQLEEG

-194 IIGNVAGVATS
+194 ILGNVAGVATS

-218 LIGGESEELDK
+218 LIGGESEELEK

-243 LEQLEQLGDKISGLW
+243 LEQLEQLGDKVKGLW

-263 FSENSTAAATALG
+263 FGNQTLASATILGDFNKETNAAAGAAQSAAASISATATATNTG
-276 NFNKSTKQAET
+276 AE
-287 AMIGAS
+287 
-293 QATSTSAAVTGQAAK
+293 ATSKATTELEKYAEMLALTGIEEDAYIKRLKSKK
-308 ETDNLADSQ
+308 EAIEEEIYFLSEYKDNNWDDLDEKGQ
-317 ERVNTATQQ
+317 ERFWKNWDEEHKLLKEVN
-326 YTMTVR
+326 
-332 GLTEEQKNAIAL
+332 
-344 LELQLQANEAELAQ
+344 AELNGTTNIM
-358 YKAVAR
+358 
-364 AQKGEDENLRTQIE
+364 GELRSRMQG
-378 NRENAIKAYR
+378 
-388 EEITKIKQEVFE
+388 
-400 KSNAAKISKQNTAS
+400 S
-414 KQAET
+414 T

-439 LATKILASKQNKLDA
+439 LATQILASKQS
-454 EKLNDL
+454 KLNAEDYKAEI
-460 TVKLNGMTTAQLAS
+460 VKLNAMTTAKLAN
-474 TAATLGLSAAWG
+474 TAATIAWSG
-486 VLKTALISSGI
+486 ALKLLRTALISTGI
-497 GVIIVAL
+497 GGIIVL
-504 GALLSLLGKGAG
+504 FGTLLSYLGKGLG
-516 KLWDWITGANKA
+516 KLWDWVTGVNKA
-528 KEQTENLQNAF
+528 NEQTEALQTAF
-539 NTLNESLEAQEK
+539 NALNESLEAQEK
-551 AWERQERLMEAQ
+551 AWERQEMLMEAQ

-571 EARKKNLKAQLAE
+571 EARRKNLKAQLAE

-608 YDDFRQTLEELTAK
+608 YDDFRKTLEELTAK

-635 DKYIDDVKAKKK
+635 QNYIDDIKAKKK
-647 ADEEAAEAAKK
+647 ADEEAAAAAKK
-658 AAEAAASAYNKQK
+658 AADAAAAAYNKQK

-680 LIELY
+680 LVELY
-685 KDEKTKL
+685 KDERTKL

-720 KTKIVLKEEEARKKL
+720 KTKIVLKEEDARKKL

-750 SLEALENELANATDK
+750 SLEALQNELDNATEK
-765 LEDFKV
+765 LQDFQEV
-771 ANDLIVKDEN
+771 NDTIIRDDN
-781 GMHSLS
+781 GMHA
-787 GYADEIKYLQE
+787 YNWAENVKYLNE
-798 EYGVTIQ
+798 TYGVSIQ
-805 SMSHFL
+805 SMSHFD
-811 LIFEKVKHE
+811 LIFKKVIHD
-820 YEDAEKAL
+820 YEDAQKAL
-828 NEFKSNER
+828 KEFQSAER
-836 VKEIE
+836 VKAIE
-841 KEFEAINNLMELETE
+841 KEFEAINSLMELQTE
-856 KKQIEYDLYASQGTW
+856 QKQAEYDIYASQGTW

-880 TQMKLRWE
+880 TQMKLRWQ

-896 RKAKIQ
+896 RKAKIE

-907 YRKASTD
+907 YRKAAND
-914 INLTEEARI
+914 NNLTDEARGE
-923 NAQQKLAELERQLA
+923 AQRKVAELEKQLA
-937 LETADYTIAQNQRK
+937 LETADYTIAQNERK
-951 AEASDNYVATVQDSL
+951 AEASANYVATVQDSL

-973 SNVASAW
+973 SNVADAW

-1031 PFVGPALGAAA
+1031 PFVGPVLGAAA
-1042 AAAALASGIAQVVAI
+1042 AAAAIASGLAQVKAI
-1057 NKVKKG
+1057 NAVKKG

-1071 TRYAEVTPTVPD
+1071 VRYAEVTPTVPD

-1090 NVTGEQE
+1090 NVTGGQE